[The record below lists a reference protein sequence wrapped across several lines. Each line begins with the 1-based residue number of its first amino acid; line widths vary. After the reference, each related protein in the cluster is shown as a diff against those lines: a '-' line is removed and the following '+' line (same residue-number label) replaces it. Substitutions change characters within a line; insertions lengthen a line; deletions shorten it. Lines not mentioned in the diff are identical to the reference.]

1 MDILGSVGG
10 SFAVVLSLLLA
21 SYWMVRKVT
30 QWQWEMNNAKNT
42 TSKLESNI
50 DSIKA
55 DIIHI
60 KDTLDILMREVDKK

>member
-21 SYWMVRKVT
+21 SYWMVHKVT
-30 QWQWEMNNAKNT
+30 QWQCEMNNAKN

-50 DSIKA
+50 DAIKA